1 MRKFRQIIIIGSV
14 ILLIVFLAM
23 FDYSNPWTRSN
34 HAVNVGIVAVCLN
47 IIAMILSNRHD
58 EKAGKK

>member
-1 MRKFRQIIIIGSV
+1 MRKFRKIIIIGSV
-14 ILLIVFLAM
+14 MFLIVFLAM
-23 FDYSNPWTRSN
+23 FDYSNPRARSN
-34 HAVNVGIVAVCLN
+34 HAVIAGIVAVGLN